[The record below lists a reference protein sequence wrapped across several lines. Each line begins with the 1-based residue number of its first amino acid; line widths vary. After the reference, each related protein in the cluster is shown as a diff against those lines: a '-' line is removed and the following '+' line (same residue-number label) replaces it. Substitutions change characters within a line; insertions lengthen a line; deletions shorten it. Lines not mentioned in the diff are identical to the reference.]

1 MWECGKCGNLS
12 EEPLA
17 VCESCGTGPLVEIGK
32 PLMVKAQ
39 LKNEVEVAE
48 DVQQS
53 DPGRISIKVKP
64 PVPPKHSLLHRFG
77 VAYFVKLPILIMLF
91 VVVYQCETSSN
102 QTAVV
107 TAVPSSA
114 DTVVPIPVRPAVCG
128 SEDVKCFADKARSDA
143 LIPCKHSIESRARYD
158 YEWTDS
164 LFGKPLF
171 EFDYMWGIPP
181 NVVVY
186 YGSALKAQNG
196 FGAWKEMYYQCW
208 YNVRTSQIER
218 VVLR

>member
-1 MWECGKCGNLS
+1 MNKGILLIASALWAGSAIGGVKYKCDGEWVDYWPCDKGQADNRAATEKAIQEMKDQFAART
-12 EEPLA
+12 EEP
-17 VCESCGTGPLVEIGK
+17 E
-32 PLMVKAQ
+32 
-39 LKNEVEVAE
+39 
-48 DVQQS
+48 
-53 DPGRISIKVKP
+53 
-64 PVPPKHSLLHRFG
+64 
-77 VAYFVKLPILIMLF
+77 PII
-91 VVVYQCETSSN
+91 ENT
-102 QTAVV
+102 T
-107 TAVPSSA
+107 
-114 DTVVPIPVRPAVCG
+114 RPALVNGCN
-128 SEDVKCFADKARSDA
+128 SEDVKCFADKARADA

-186 YGSALKAQNG
+186 YGDAMRAQNG

>member
-1 MWECGKCGNLS
+1 MTRYMLVIASVMWSGLSFGAVKYKCDGEWVDYWPCDKGQADN
-12 EEPLA
+12 
-17 VCESCGTGPLVEIGK
+17 
-32 PLMVKAQ
+32 
-39 LKNEVEVAE
+39 
-48 DVQQS
+48 
-53 DPGRISIKVKP
+53 R
-64 PVPPKHSLLHRFG
+64 
-77 VAYFVKLPILIMLF
+77 
-91 VVVYQCETSSN
+91 
-102 QTAVV
+102 
-107 TAVPSSA
+107 A
-114 DTVVPIPVRPAVCG
+114 DTDKAIQAMKDQFAARAAEPEPDMDTTANTSALANGCD

-158 YEWTDS
+158 FEWTDS

>member
-1 MWECGKCGNLS
+1 MTRCMWLVAGVLWAGTSVGAVKYKCDGEWVDYWPCDKEQVDHSNAIQAMKDEYSARAS
-12 EEPLA
+12 EPEPVMDA
-17 VCESCGTGPLVEIGK
+17 
-32 PLMVKAQ
+32 
-39 LKNEVEVAE
+39 
-48 DVQQS
+48 
-53 DPGRISIKVKP
+53 
-64 PVPPKHSLLHRFG
+64 PVS
-77 VAYFVKLPILIMLF
+77 
-91 VVVYQCETSSN
+91 TSS
-102 QTAVV
+102 
-107 TAVPSSA
+107 
-114 DTVVPIPVRPAVCG
+114 PVSGCG